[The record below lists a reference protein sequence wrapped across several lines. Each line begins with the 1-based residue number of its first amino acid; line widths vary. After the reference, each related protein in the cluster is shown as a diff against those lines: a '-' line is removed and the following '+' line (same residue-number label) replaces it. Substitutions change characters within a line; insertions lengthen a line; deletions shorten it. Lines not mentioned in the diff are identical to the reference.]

1 MPGFDL
7 HEDPFFCPTERNA
20 LTEFYNS
27 AQGSEWINNNNWTEP
42 YVGQCDWY
50 GVKCRNGSTIK
61 LDLPNNGLSGTLN
74 QNITIL
80 RALEVLD
87 LNNNYI
93 KVRLILEQPLIIYS
107 FISNLS
113 LILLQG
119 SIPSEIGVLSNLTR
133 IRLSYNEFTGNE
145 TNFAEL
151 RKLKLIHLH
160 GNRLSGTILS
170 SNAWAFDN
178 KLSFS
183 SDYAQKSS
191 FISDCG
197 NPSDFNE
204 SLICKGCTMCCEYSK
219 HLQLDTYYL

>member
-7 HEDPFFCPTERNA
+7 TNNRSLCPIERNA
-20 LTEFYNS
+20 LKEFYDS
-27 AQGSEWINNNNWTEP
+27 AKGGEWTLSTNWTDP
-42 YVGQCDWY
+42 HIGHCDWY
-50 GVKCRNGSTIK
+50 GVKCRDGSTIK
-61 LDLPNNGLSGTLN
+61 LELPNNGLSGTLN
-74 QNITIL
+74 RNITIL

-87 LNNNYI
+87 LNNNNI

-178 KLSFS
+178 KLSFI

-197 NPSDFNE
+197 NPSDFHE

>member
-1 MPGFDL
+1 MPDFDQTNDL
-7 HEDPFFCPTERNA
+7 SLCPVERNA
-20 LTEFYNS
+20 LKEFYDS
-27 AQGSEWINNNNWTEP
+27 AKGGEWTLSTNWTDP
-42 YVGQCDWY
+42 HIGHCDWY
-50 GVKCRNGSTIK
+50 GVKCRDGSTIK
-61 LDLPNNGLSGTLN
+61 LELPNNGLSGTLI

-87 LNNNYI
+87 LNNNNI

-113 LILLQG
+113 LIMLQG

-151 RKLKLIHLH
+151 QKLKLVHLH

-178 KLSFS
+178 KSSFS
-183 SDYAQKSS
+183 SDYAQNSS

-204 SLICKGCTMCCEYSK
+204 SLRCENCTMCCEYSK